1 MFSVHFLSAGDNFC
15 AQSQNL
21 GSCRGP
27 AVHYSLG
34 RFDIPK
40 DLQNPNGAD
49 PDENLRFT
57 VVYFK
62 YGYNHN
68 LNSTRS
74 PTYKVKFDNNDSQKW
89 SCTCPDFISRRLAQQ
104 TCCKHIQGC
113 IDIRQVDLLYPNLP
127 VAIRF
132 TPNYIKI
139 LRNHITR
146 Q

>member
-1 MFSVHFLSAGDNFC
+1 MFSVYFLPSAINACLHSENTGVCSNSAFYIH
-15 AQSQNL
+15 
-21 GSCRGP
+21 GG
-27 AVHYSLG
+27 H
-34 RFDIPK
+34 DIPN
-40 DLQNPNGAD
+40 LHNPNGTN
-49 PDENLRFT
+49 PTET
-57 VVYFK
+57 VQYAVIYFK
-62 YGYNHN
+62 YGYN

-74 PTYKVKFDNNDSQKW
+74 PTYKVNFDNDSQEW

-113 IDIRQVDLLYPNLP
+113 IDIREVDLLRPNLP
-127 VAIRF
+127 VGIRF

>member
-1 MFSVHFLSAGDNFC
+1 MYSVYFLPTAVNACLHSENTGDCINSALYIHG
-15 AQSQNL
+15 
-21 GSCRGP
+21 G
-27 AVHYSLG
+27 H
-34 RFDIPK
+34 DIPNFH
-40 DLQNPNGAD
+40 NPNGTN
-49 PDENLRFT
+49 PTET
-57 VVYFK
+57 VQYAVIYFK
-62 YGYNHN
+62 YGYN